1 MGLFDSIFRNK
12 IGAPFRSELL
22 NNQIGVYKKI
32 IDVKDN
38 MEQQAISDLQD
49 SSECDWRVIQ
59 AQKTQND
66 YMFTHAKIGKEEFLA
81 MYNALEQKEKR
92 VIADYIDGSDDDTI
106 YGILK
111 NSLKNIKRK
120 YHYLPNIDQMDF
132 DCWLQIVSSSE
143 LAKTT
148 IAQITSSDKFVNAV
162 KSDNQVIS
170 HQTRKKFRR

>member
-1 MGLFDSIFRNK
+1 MGLFDSILRNK

-22 NNQIGVYKKI
+22 NNQLNVYKKI
-32 IDVKDN
+32 IEIKDN

-49 SSECDWRVIQ
+49 NSDCDWRVIQ
-59 AQKTQND
+59 AQKDQND
-66 YMFTHAKIGKEEFLA
+66 YMFTHAKISKEEFLA
-81 MYNALEQKEKR
+81 IYNTLEQKEKSF
-92 VIADYIDGSDDDTI
+92 IADYIDGSDDTTI
-106 YGILK
+106 YGVLR

-120 YHYLPNIDQMDF
+120 YHYLPNIDQMNF
-132 DCWLQIVSSSE
+132 DYWLQIVSSSE

-148 IAQITSSDKFVNAV
+148 IAQITGSDKYIDAV